1 MVNALI
7 FILLEI
13 DAFIFENTQMIKGL
27 IANEVYLVKRDLV
40 LNAIVIAIE
49 AGAGKVKIKVD

>member
-27 IANEVYLVKRDLV
+27 IANEVYLVKRDQYLTRS
-40 LNAIVIAIE
+40 
-49 AGAGKVKIKVD
+49 